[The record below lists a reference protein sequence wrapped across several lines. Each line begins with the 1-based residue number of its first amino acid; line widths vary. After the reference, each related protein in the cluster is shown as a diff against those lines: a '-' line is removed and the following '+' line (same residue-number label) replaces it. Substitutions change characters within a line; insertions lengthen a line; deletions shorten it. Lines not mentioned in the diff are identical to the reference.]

1 MKVTRKQLRQIIKEE
16 LGRTSDNKS
25 GLGLPSAR
33 DLSKKL
39 SSVPPDEAIAF
50 LARVLN
56 NMSVSSAPEPEAPV
70 EQPLPPAP
78 EDE

>member
-16 LGRTSDNKS
+16 LGRTSDKVGS
-25 GLGLPSAR
+25 GLPSAR

-50 LARVLN
+50 PARVLN
-56 NMSVSSAPEPEAPV
+56 NMSVSSAPEPEPPA
-70 EQPLPPAP
+70 EQPLPSAP